1 MSENYKF
8 YASLNKM
15 GDMEGF
21 NSRIEARK
29 YCMKL
34 YRERNKSGN
43 PSIYGV
49 IESPTGMV
57 LERISKHRNGWEV
70 TMDQARG
77 DMWFYGHNHY
87 KMYELNP
94 KTGRLGKVIATG
106 VW

>member
-8 YASLNKM
+8 YASLNNM

-34 YRERNKSGN
+34 YRERNKSNN

-49 IESPTGMV
+49 IKTPTG
-57 LERISKHRNGWEV
+57 LELEKIIRYKGRWEV

-77 DMWFYGHNHY
+77 SMWWYGPNHY
-87 KMYELNP
+87 KIYELNP